1 MGACGDVV
9 LGERVITHARA
20 GEAANMSQA
29 GSKSLAVALYSERVP
44 MDGPSPTLIQGD
56 SLGIVRFLAGQ
67 PHVTLTAVLAAA
79 VVGPFGDVFARGE
92 RPLKS
97 PTLSISL
104 PSGSAQ
110 LDGWLFDIVL
120 FDDRNR
126 DGQLDADEPYVS
138 SWTGRYRRLPCRL
151 PSRTDTGPPRCGAG
165 VEPPRRRRPADISRR
180 PGPCPS
186 ADQPGCAVGS
196 RTLAAC
202 GESHCSAG
210 PRVRRR
216 HLGGCA
222 PLSVWPPRP
231 WGGAGV
237 LPWSQGTMIQDT
249 RATGYCGP
257 VPG

>member
-1 MGACGDVV
+1 MRRGHPGPYLLACVGLMGACGDVV

-79 VVGPFGDVFARGE
+79 VVGPFGDAFARGE
-92 RPLKS
+92 RPLES

-138 SWTGRYRRLPCRL
+138 SWTGGTGGYRVVYL
-151 PSRTDTGPPRCGAG
+151 
-165 VEPPRRRRPADISRR
+165 
-180 PGPCPS
+180 
-186 ADQPGCAVGS
+186 
-196 RTLAAC
+196 
-202 GESHCSAG
+202 AG
-210 PRVRRR
+210 PTQDHPGAKRGWNLLEGGVPLTYHADLDRVRV
-216 HLGGCA
+216 LIN
-222 PLSVWPPRP
+222 PVVLSV
-231 WGGAGV
+231 
-237 LPWSQGTMIQDT
+237 
-249 RATGYCGP
+249 
-257 VPG
+257 PGR